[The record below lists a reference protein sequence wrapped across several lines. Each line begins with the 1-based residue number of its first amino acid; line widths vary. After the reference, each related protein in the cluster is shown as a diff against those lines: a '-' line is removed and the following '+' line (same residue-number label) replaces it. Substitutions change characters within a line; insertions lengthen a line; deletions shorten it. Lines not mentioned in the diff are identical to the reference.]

1 MRNDSRVTALAM
13 ALLLVLV
20 PFANAI
26 AQTEPGAERGNP
38 GTVTGT
44 EAESPPAT
52 RNEERGEGV
61 AEESPAKPFI
71 PSESI
76 SADSAISFPV
86 DI

>member
-1 MRNDSRVTALAM
+1 MRNESRVTALAM

-20 PFANAI
+20 PFVHAI
-26 AQTEPGAERGNP
+26 AQPASESESGDP
-38 GTVTGT
+38 GTIT
-44 EAESPPAT
+44 ETQAESPPAT
-52 RNEERGEGV
+52 RNAERGEGV
-61 AEESPAKPFI
+61 AEESPAEPFI

>member
-1 MRNDSRVTALAM
+1 MRNESRVTALAIV
-13 ALLLVLV
+13 LLLVLV
-20 PFANAI
+20 PFVNAI
-26 AQTEPGAERGNP
+26 AQPASGSESGNP
-38 GTVTGT
+38 GTVTET
-44 EAESPPAT
+44 QAESPPAT

-61 AEESPAKPFI
+61 AEESPAEPFI

>member
-1 MRNDSRVTALAM
+1 MRNESRVTALVM

-20 PFANAI
+20 PFVHAI
-26 AQTEPGAERGNP
+26 AQPASESESGNP
-38 GTVTGT
+38 GRVTET
-44 EAESPPAT
+44 QAESAPAT

-61 AEESPAKPFI
+61 AEESPAEPFI

-76 SADSAISFPV
+76 SADSAVSFPV

>member
-1 MRNDSRVTALAM
+1 MRNESRVTALAI
-13 ALLLVLV
+13 ALLSVLV
-20 PFANAI
+20 PFVHAVAGP
-26 AQTEPGAERGNP
+26 ASESESGNP
-38 GTVTGT
+38 GVVTET
-44 EAESPPAT
+44 QAESPPAT

-61 AEESPAKPFI
+61 AEELPAKPFI